1 MDLTEVH
8 EQIDWLAAG
17 TAGPL
22 APSRLTLKQVEVNAQ
37 VVRLPSGMET
47 EFGGQAIY
55 LMRIFAAE
63 PSGAGLRFRLLLAHL
78 FPCSRYASTT
88 TRSGVR

>member
-37 VVRLPSGMET
+37 VVRLPSEWRRNSAARRSISCASSRPSLPAQDSD
-47 EFGGQAIY
+47 FGFCS
-55 LMRIFAAE
+55 L
-63 PSGAGLRFRLLLAHL
+63 
-78 FPCSRYASTT
+78 PCSRYPSTT